1 MSQSNQQTS
10 AKKGAKKSTF
20 ETAIQSP
27 CINICD
33 LDDDSICLGCYR
45 AIEEIAAWGMLDNA
59 EKLEIIELSKKRR
72 EAAK

>member
-1 MSQSNQQTS
+1 MSQSNQQAS
-10 AKKGAKKSTF
+10 INKEVKKSTF
-20 ETAIQSP
+20 ETAVQSP

-45 AIEEIAAWGMLDNA
+45 AIEEIAGWGMLDNS
-59 EKLEIIELSKKRR
+59 EKLEIIEKSEKRR